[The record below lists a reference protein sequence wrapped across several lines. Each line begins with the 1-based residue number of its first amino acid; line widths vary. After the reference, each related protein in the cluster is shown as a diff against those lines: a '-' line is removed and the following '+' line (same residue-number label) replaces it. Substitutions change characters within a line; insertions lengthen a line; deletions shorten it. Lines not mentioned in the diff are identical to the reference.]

1 MRTYLYLVAGIIG
14 LMAPGP
20 VAAKDA
26 PNYMGAHIDAV
37 EQFAA
42 LARDNITR
50 AIGADGQHMPAE
62 TPEERAVPLVPDSE
76 NLRIVNRGILT
87 GMADYCGFDWREE
100 SFRPFMAAE
109 RARQIWTDK
118 QLAYIGLLHGIA
130 QGYSSSGLEK
140 SGPCDAA
147 RRAETQDALNQSR
160 P

>member
-1 MRTYLYLVAGIIG
+1 MRTYLYLVAGLIG
-14 LMAPGP
+14 LMAPVP
-20 VAAKDA
+20 AAARDA

-50 AIGADGQHMPAE
+50 AMGADGQPIAAE
-62 TPEERAVPLVPDSE
+62 TPEERALPIIPDSE

-87 GMADYCGFDWREE
+87 GMADYCGLDWREE

-109 RARQIWTDK
+109 RARQIWTEK
-118 QLAYIGLLHGIA
+118 QMAYIGLLHGIA
-130 QGYSSSGLEK
+130 QSYSLSSLKKDGV
-140 SGPCDAA
+140 CDAA
-147 RRAETQDALNQSR
+147 ILAKTQEIVNQSR